1 MVHLFVST
9 LLLRPERICFFV
21 YLSSVV
27 SHSLFPCLMLWE
39 ISPSCTI
46 HVNPHV
52 AHFVFACI
60 QESQISRQRR
70 TVVPSVPQNAE
81 REARSLFAKEVLQ
94 LFCIILSYISLITV
108 CSVMNT
114 SKNDQQNR
122 LFLDDFTPACMIL
135 TLTCALGAHKETGVL
150 TVQS

>member
-1 MVHLFVST
+1 M
-9 LLLRPERICFFV
+9 
-21 YLSSVV
+21 
-27 SHSLFPCLMLWE
+27 
-39 ISPSCTI
+39 

-52 AHFVFACI
+52 AHFVFACV

-81 REARSLFAKEVLQ
+81 REARSLFAKEVPQ
-94 LFCIILSYISLITV
+94 LFCIILSYISLFAV
-108 CSVMNT
+108 CSVKNT

-122 LFLDDFTPACMIL
+122 LCLDDFTPACMIL
-135 TLTCALGAHKETGVL
+135 TLTCSFGAHKETGVL

>member
-1 MVHLFVST
+1 M
-9 LLLRPERICFFV
+9 
-21 YLSSVV
+21 
-27 SHSLFPCLMLWE
+27 
-39 ISPSCTI
+39 

-52 AHFVFACI
+52 AHFVFECV